1 MSDILSLKYYFALF
15 VGVSALMMLTDMG
28 LMFIVELFVVAIFAF
43 NFKDIHFS
51 KEDVLLLLFLGYVL
65 STFVFSSYPFA
76 VYVYNVRAVIIPV
89 LGYFIAK
96 TPISLKNDLFK
107 GEYIP
112 VYISVIVGLAL
123 FVLNPPFYWDFKCRT
138 SSYADLDNLG
148 ECADYFELTRFSSFW
163 AHSYCISTL
172 SLFLSLLMLTRMI
185 KTKKMSVMSIAGFFL
200 LLFVLLIAQQRVH
213 IAFYFLSLF
222 ICGVY
227 VFFRERD
234 SLGSVGKLMGLYI
247 LSLFVIFAM
256 VFVVLGQ
263 EFIDYVFDRTFG
275 YSGDDGIVSDRFAT
289 FSEFVSEISLFGS
302 GFGKFSH
309 GALYVANMPAI
320 TDCDYLKLPCEI
332 GIFGTIVFM
341 VIIAKGL
348 LYGFSNFKELK
359 YESLILLFY
368 PIAMIGASP
377 FSGQYYL
384 PIMFWY
390 CLGSVTYKMELLRC
404 KNKSLLS

>member
-1 MSDILSLKYYFALF
+1 MSSILSLKNYFALF
-15 VGVSALMMLTDMG
+15 VAVSALIMLTDLG
-28 LMFIVELFVVAIFAF
+28 LMFIVELFVIAVFIY
-43 NFKDIHFS
+43 NFKGIHIS
-51 KEDVLLLLFLGYVL
+51 KEDILLLLFLVYVL
-65 STFVFSSYPFA
+65 STFLFSSYPLA
-76 VYVYNVRAVIIPV
+76 VFVYNIRAVLIPV

-96 TPISLKNDLFK
+96 TRNSLKNELYK

-112 VYISVIVGLAL
+112 IYVSVIVGLAL
-123 FVLNPPFYWDFKCRT
+123 FILNPPFYWDFKCRT

-148 ECADYFELTRFSSFW
+148 ECTDYFELTRFSSFW

-172 SLFLSLLMLTRMI
+172 SLFLSLLMLTQMI
-185 KTKKMSVMSIAGFFL
+185 KRKTISFANIVGFFL

-222 ICGVY
+222 ICSVY
-227 VFFRERD
+227 TFFKERE
-234 SLGSVGKLMGLYI
+234 SLGSIGKLLGLYL
-247 LSLFVIFAM
+247 LSLFLIFAL
-256 VFVVLGQ
+256 VYVVLGQ

-275 YSGDDGIVSDRFAT
+275 YKGDDGIVSDRFAT

-309 GALYVANMPAI
+309 GALYVASMPAI

-332 GIFGTIVFM
+332 GIFGTIVFL
-341 VIIAKGL
+341 VIIGKGL
-348 LYGFSNFKELK
+348 LYGFCNFNELK

-368 PIAMIGASP
+368 PIAMVGASP
-377 FSGQYYL
+377 FASQYYL
-384 PIMFWY
+384 PVMFWY

-404 KNKSLLS
+404 KNKSQLS